1 MVPPAL
7 TPPIRGLSGLTT
19 PRRSSGEPIACPGC
33 DLLQRQPRL
42 PPGARARC
50 PRCGEV
56 LATAPADPIDRPL
69 ALAITAA
76 IVLIVAN
83 TMPLMGISAVGRSA
97 ETTILGGALTMWGQ
111 GQPLTGALVAICA
124 AVAPGVYILFI
135 LAVLLAARRPPA
147 PPWVG
152 ALLRLAGHLQL
163 WAMPEVMLLGILV
176 ALVKIAEL
184 ATVTAGVGLYAAG
197 ALPVL
202 LAAIAVSF
210 DPGAIWERVVW
221 TDGEA
226 PPPTRPETV
235 ADPKVGGAP
244 R

>member
-1 MVPPAL
+1 MLGTDGKIRLDDADRAASASRQPAV
-7 TPPIRGLSGLTT
+7 
-19 PRRSSGEPIACPGC
+19 ACPGC
-33 DLLQRQPRL
+33 DLLQCLPRL
-42 PPGARARC
+42 GPSARVRC

-56 LATAPADPIDRPL
+56 LATAPVDPIERPL
-69 ALAITAA
+69 ALTVAAA

-83 TMPLMGISAVGRSA
+83 TTPLMGLAVAGRA
-97 ETTILGGALTMWGQ
+97 AQTTILGGALTMWSQ
-111 GQPLTGALVAICA
+111 GQALTGALVAICA
-124 AVAPGVYILFI
+124 AIAPGAYLLFM
-135 LAVLLAARRPPA
+135 LAVLTAVRRPPA

-152 ALLRLAGHLQL
+152 TLLRLAGHLQP
-163 WAMPEVMLLGILV
+163 WAMPEVMLLGLLV

-210 DPGAIWERVVW
+210 DPGAIWERVTWVGNE
-221 TDGEA
+221 T
-226 PPPTRPETV
+226 PPRI
-235 ADPKVGGAP
+235 AP